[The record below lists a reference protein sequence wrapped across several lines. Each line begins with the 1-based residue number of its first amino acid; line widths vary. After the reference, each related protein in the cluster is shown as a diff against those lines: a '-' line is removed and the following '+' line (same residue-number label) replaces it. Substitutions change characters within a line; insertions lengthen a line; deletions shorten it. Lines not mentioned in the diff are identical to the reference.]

1 MTQQNLSE
9 KLFKPKIKHPETSAL
24 VNFTR
29 SGVKEVR
36 GSVLSGC
43 THPGWYRMINRLM
56 WAWRG
61 IPPLETEEVLSR
73 IAASD
78 APRSDDAL
86 LDTVIGYR
94 RGNWAYEWSQQA
106 MLWQRKALEFESGE
120 KACEAWLLAAN
131 LYSIA
136 GYPHLKGD
144 ELADQATVLANQAYE
159 NSARFAA
166 YELKK
171 IEFKMESGG
180 NICAFLHL
188 PPGKGSAFPVVMMC
202 GSLDNLQSDYCRYF
216 RDYLAPQGIA
226 LLTLDMPSI
235 GYSSK
240 QTLGQESSLMHQQ
253 VLDQL
258 RNVPWIDHTRV
269 AVMGLRFGANVAM
282 RMAYLSAHQ
291 LRGAVLFG
299 PVVHDLFVSPQ
310 RQDKIPGMYMDVLAS
325 RTAARCTD
333 LDTVRTRLGCLSL
346 KNQGLLGRRCSLPVL
361 SMCWKEDVFS
371 PKSESELIVRSSADG
386 KLLEFGHTPV
396 FDTFHKSLD
405 EATRWLTGIL
415 S

>member
-9 KLFKPKIKHPETSAL
+9 KLFKPKIKHSETSTL
-24 VNFTR
+24 VTFKDA
-29 SGVKEVR
+29 GVRTVK

-56 WAWRG
+56 WIWRG
-61 IPPLETEEVLSR
+61 VPPLETEEVLSR

-78 APRSDDAL
+78 APRSDDSL

-120 KACEAWLLAAN
+120 KACDAWLCAAN

-144 ELADQATVLANQAYE
+144 ELAEQATILANQAYE
-159 NSARFAA
+159 NSARFAG

-180 NICAFLHL
+180 NISAFLHL
-188 PPGKGSAFPVVMMC
+188 PPTKNSAFPTVMLC

-226 LLTLDMPSI
+226 LLTLDMPSV

-240 QTLGQESSLMHQQ
+240 QSLSQESSLMHQQ
-253 VLDQL
+253 VLEQL

-269 AVMGLRFGANVAM
+269 AVVGLRFGANVAV
-282 RMAYLSAHQ
+282 RLAYLSAHQ
-291 LRGAVLFG
+291 LRGAALLG
-299 PVVHDLFVSPQ
+299 PVVHDLFVNPE
-310 RQDKIPGMYMDVLAS
+310 RQEMVPRMYMDVLAS
-325 RTAARCTD
+325 RAAERCVD
-333 LDTVRTRLGCLSL
+333 LDTIRSRLSCLSL
-346 KNQGLLGRRCSLPVL
+346 KNQGLLGRRCTLPIMSV
-361 SMCWKEDVFS
+361 CWKDDVFS
-371 PKSESELIVRSSADG
+371 PKSESELIVRSSSDG
-386 KLLEFGHTPV
+386 KLLELGSTPV

-405 EATRWLTGIL
+405 ETTRWLTKIL
-415 S
+415 C